1 MLSGSSKNACSSSL
15 LGFHRPSAIWT
26 SPWKYASLRYP
37 VANTGGSVGA
47 VATFVLVHG
56 AWHGAWVW
64 DKLRGELAARG
75 HDSIAMDLPVSDGS
89 ATCGDYAT
97 VIEDSMKELGEPP
110 ILVGHSLAGMAVPI
124 VASRTPVQTLV
135 FLCAVV
141 PSLTGDHWA
150 GTPEPAA
157 PGTFA
162 GIEERDDGSTVWVDM
177 DNAIYSFY
185 QDWDREEAVAG
196 FKRLRPQ
203 NSSSLWAGPYPLT
216 EWPAC
221 RIVSIFTT
229 NDRSIGP
236 AYSRYVASER
246 LGVEPLE
253 FHGDH
258 SPFLSQPGTFADF
271 LIQATT

>member
-1 MLSGSSKNACSSSL
+1 MRTAAK
-15 LGFHRPSAIWT
+15 
-26 SPWKYASLRYP
+26 
-37 VANTGGSVGA
+37 
-47 VATFVLVHG
+47 TFVLVHG

-64 DKLRGELAARG
+64 DKLRAELAALG
-75 HDSIAMDLPVSDGS
+75 HDSLAMDLPISDGS
-89 ATCGDYAT
+89 ATCGDYAA
-97 VIEDSMKELGEPP
+97 VIEESMQDLREPP

-124 VASRTPVQTLV
+124 VASRTPVRTLV

-141 PSLTGDHWA
+141 PSLTGDQWA

-162 GIEERDDGSTVWVDM
+162 GFEQRDDGSTVWVDA

-185 QDWDREEAVAG
+185 QDWDKEEAAAA

-203 NSSSLWAGPYPLT
+203 NSSSLWDGPYPLT
-216 EWPAC
+216 EWPDC
-221 RIVSIFTT
+221 RIVSVFAT

-236 AYSRYVASER
+236 EYSRYVARER

-253 FHGDH
+253 FTGDH
-258 SPFLSQPGTFADF
+258 SPFLSQPGVFADF
-271 LIQATT
+271 LVRATT